1 MKQPLYY
8 YLFSSRPFSWSQV
21 TTLQDRNQSESILSK
36 MTVDE
41 KVGQMTQMTVTNF
54 EEKGKPGVLTW
65 LSYSQ
70 FII

>member
-1 MKQPLYY
+1 LEPNNVAKTEIN
-8 YLFSSRPFSWSQV
+8 RKV
-21 TTLQDRNQSESILSK
+21 SELLSK

-65 LSYSQ
+65 LS
-70 FII
+70 

>member
-1 MKQPLYY
+1 
-8 YLFSSRPFSWSQV
+8 
-21 TTLQDRNQSESILSK
+21 

-65 LSYSQ
+65 LS
-70 FII
+70 